1 MLDMALVLATFEC
14 PVSVILQNAGVFW
27 ASLPTMP
34 DNSPLELS
42 GRLKSLPLYDIDNVL
57 IDKNSCKERGIEV
70 NNQFPGKLC
79 ERDKIL
85 DRLSTSDILLEA

>member
-34 DNSPLELS
+34 DDSPLALS
-42 GRLKSLPLYDIDNVL
+42 GKLKSLPLYYIDNIL
-57 IDKNSCKERGIEV
+57 IDKNSCKERGV
-70 NNQFPGKLC
+70 QASHHFPGKLC
-79 ERDKIL
+79 DHNQIL
-85 DRLSTSDILLEA
+85 DCLNASDLVLEA